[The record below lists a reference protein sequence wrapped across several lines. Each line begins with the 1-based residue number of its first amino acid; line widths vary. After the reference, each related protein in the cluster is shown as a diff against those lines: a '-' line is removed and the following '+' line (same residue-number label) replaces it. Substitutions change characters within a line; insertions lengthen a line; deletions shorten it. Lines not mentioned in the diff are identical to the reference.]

1 MRNDEMTSRKWARP
15 RASQAKHAIYAA
27 TFFAAAAL
35 SAHAAAAWVDTQTG
49 AYPALA
55 QQALAA
61 SQASAAATA
70 AGKAIDTAP
79 GEPVRVVVSL
89 NLNDE
94 ARLDRFL
101 RDLHTPGSA
110 AYGRHLTPAEFAA
123 QYAPT
128 PQQVALVE
136 AHLRRA
142 GFRDIEVAPNR
153 LLISATGTA
162 AAVKTAFNTR
172 LKRFTLE
179 GRRVYANQDA
189 AQVPAELGRIVGAV
203 LGLDNATLAR
213 TYNRQAA
220 VTGAVGGA
228 KASLAARASDAS
240 AAASGAPV
248 LTGHDPLEFSRIYR
262 AGSTPTASQ
271 TTVGVIMAGDAA
283 PVLRDLD
290 TFAAKAGLARVAA
303 TVTRTGP
310 PGSDY
315 SDNSGLSEWDMDS
328 QAIVGAAG
336 GAVKGLV
343 LYAAP
348 SMLLSDITSAYNRA
362 VVDNVAKVINVSLG
376 VCEADARASGT
387 QAADDRIFK
396 SAVAQGQTFVVA
408 AGDAGAYECSV
419 SRVSGGQGVPA
430 RSNYS
435 VSEPATSPYVVA
447 VGGTTLSTDRTT
459 LAYAGEVAWN
469 EGLQPIG
476 VYDAYGSYD
485 GTRRLWATGGGYSRS
500 EAAPAWQRSVLG
512 ASAKARALPDVAFDA
527 DGRSGAH
534 VYVNGRTEQWG
545 GTSLAAPIF
554 TGIWARVQ
562 SDNGNRLGFPL
573 ASLYRYAPANGAFAH
588 DVKSGNNGSG
598 GYGYKAA
605 AGWDPVTGFGS
616 LDIANFAAFVKQTAD
631 FAR

>member
-1 MRNDEMTSRKWARP
+1 MTSRKWARP

-49 AYPALA
+49 AYP
-55 QQALAA
+55 ALAA

-336 GAVKGLV
+336 GAVKGLCSTRR
-343 LYAAP
+343 P
-348 SMLLSDITSAYNRA
+348 RCCSPTSPR
-362 VVDNVAKVINVSLG
+362 
-376 VCEADARASGT
+376 RT
-387 QAADDRIFK
+387 
-396 SAVAQGQTFVVA
+396 T
-408 AGDAGAYECSV
+408 
-419 SRVSGGQGVPA
+419 A
-430 RSNYS
+430 RSS
-435 VSEPATSPYVVA
+435 TTS
-447 VGGTTLSTDRTT
+447 
-459 LAYAGEVAWN
+459 
-469 EGLQPIG
+469 
-476 VYDAYGSYD
+476 
-485 GTRRLWATGGGYSRS
+485 RR
-500 EAAPAWQRSVLG
+500 
-512 ASAKARALPDVAFDA
+512 
-527 DGRSGAH
+527 
-534 VYVNGRTEQWG
+534 
-545 GTSLAAPIF
+545 
-554 TGIWARVQ
+554 
-562 SDNGNRLGFPL
+562 
-573 ASLYRYAPANGAFAH
+573 
-588 DVKSGNNGSG
+588 
-598 GYGYKAA
+598 
-605 AGWDPVTGFGS
+605 
-616 LDIANFAAFVKQTAD
+616 
-631 FAR
+631 

>member
-1 MRNDEMTSRKWARP
+1 MSDQINPPDSSSSP
-15 RASQAKHAIYAA
+15 AA
-27 TFFAAAAL
+27 
-35 SAHAAAAWVDTQTG
+35 
-49 AYPALA
+49 
-55 QQALAA
+55 
-61 SQASAAATA
+61 
-70 AGKAIDTAP
+70 
-79 GEPVRVVVSL
+79 
-89 NLNDE
+89 N
-94 ARLDRFL
+94 
-101 RDLHTPGSA
+101 
-110 AYGRHLTPAEFAA
+110 
-123 QYAPT
+123 
-128 PQQVALVE
+128 
-136 AHLRRA
+136 
-142 GFRDIEVAPNR
+142 
-153 LLISATGTA
+153 
-162 AAVKTAFNTR
+162 
-172 LKRFTLE
+172 
-179 GRRVYANQDA
+179 
-189 AQVPAELGRIVGAV
+189 
-203 LGLDNATLAR
+203 
-213 TYNRQAA
+213 
-220 VTGAVGGA
+220 
-228 KASLAARASDAS
+228 
-240 AAASGAPV
+240 
-248 LTGHDPLEFSRIYR
+248 
-262 AGSTPTASQ
+262 
-271 TTVGVIMAGDAA
+271 AA
-283 PVLRDLD
+283 PREPSWER
-290 TFAAKAGLARVAA
+290 AGLARVAA

-447 VGGTTLSTDRTT
+447 VGRTTLSTDTT
-459 LAYAGEVAWN
+459 KLAYAVEVSWTD
-469 EGLQPIG
+469 GLPPIG

-598 GYGYKAA
+598 GYGYKAG